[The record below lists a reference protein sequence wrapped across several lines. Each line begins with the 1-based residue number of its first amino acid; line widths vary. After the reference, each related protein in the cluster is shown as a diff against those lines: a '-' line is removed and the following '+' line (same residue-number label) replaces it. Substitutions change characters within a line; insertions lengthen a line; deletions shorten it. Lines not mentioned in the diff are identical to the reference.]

1 MGIINTELSLKLNQ
15 DDVEDAGFMKVKA
28 IVTKVKS
35 YDVLVEPTVLYPI
48 GFILNFWEETTSYK
62 LRWQASDGR
71 KAQLPTLFVRV
82 LIDNL
87 ADLPYP

>member
-1 MGIINTELSLKLNQ
+1 MNHQASVKIFGGPLQERSTFMGIINTELSLKLNQ

-62 LRWQASDGR
+62 LR
-71 KAQLPTLFVRV
+71 
-82 LIDNL
+82 
-87 ADLPYP
+87 